1 MNFKKWVKSIQTA
14 GYNGARTVDIN
25 FVLRKC
31 NVLNLIMCTYVF
43 VFYFH
48 FFKVSICLFNR
59 ICYFSRWVFNWA
71 HWSVGNITFIFAI
84 IAIFFAM
91 EYPAVDM
98 PSEVTYVLIT
108 YVVLHVVVHTAL
120 TIQRFYYERM
130 TMGTPNKGE
139 LVSF

>member
-1 MNFKKWVKSIQTA
+1 MFYILSCFFEYRSA
-14 GYNGARTVDIN
+14 Y
-25 FVLRKC
+25 
-31 NVLNLIMCTYVF
+31 LIEY
-43 VFYFH
+43 
-48 FFKVSICLFNR
+48 L
-59 ICYFSRWVFNWA
+59 CYFSRWVFNWA

-108 YVVLHVVVHTAL
+108 YVVLHVVVHMAL